1 LVVAGGASKRWQF
14 GRAVD
19 MRLGNS
25 GGVKLRVDGK
35 NPLPLSTAQPITLR
49 LGPGGKIF
57 S

>member
-1 LVVAGGASKRWQF
+1 LVVAGGTSKRWQF